1 MREKVDQLHQSA
13 KGLSDD
19 HDNKTRRE
27 LFSDIGLLELDVE
40 SLRDKGKLPGA
51 EAAEYLLKLR
61 EAGELAELGFLKNKP
76 KGIVNKLLYF
86 VDEALRIAAVWF
98 WLIDVAV
105 FVVPASMALHMV
117 FPKWNMPGVWRG
129 ITGKG
134 CTRLSNVTIKLEGI
148 TDETFASTVSV
159 LAFTHASTMDAFI
172 LAGYI
177 PCGLYSLA
185 KKELFLIPFFAWI
198 LSAYGGIAVNRG
210 DRNQAINALKTSA
223 ERAQKNSRS
232 VSGSCVAISP
242 EGTRSKSGQ
251 LAEFKRG
258 VFHMWEEL
266 QMPLVPM
273 IIMGA
278 YDLYPP
284 GKQMSLPGTVMVR
297 FLPPIH
303 PTEVAASDPAE
314 RRAEMSALLRR
325 RYLVSMKDSP
335 PGIGDDSPPQS
346 LGEQLTHK
354 GLVGACLGFNYGMYT
369 LGRQY
374 CERHGWPMTSVA
386 ASLTL
391 ATAAI
396 SIGVYTYNLFLCSP
410 SSVLPWKWT
419 SSGRARV
426 ASSSSQDA
434 SDSNS
439 ITGSTST
446 PPSGATGGTTG
457 GKQKVL

>member
-1 MREKVDQLHQSA
+1 MKAEIDRLHASA
-13 KGLSDD
+13 KRLSEVDVQ
-19 HDNKTRRE
+19 NKTRRE
-27 LFSDIGLLELDVE
+27 LYSDIGLLELDVE
-40 SLRDKGKLPGA
+40 SLRNKGKLSEA
-51 EAAEYLLKLR
+51 EAAGYLSKLQ
-61 EAGELAELGFLKNKP
+61 EAGEMAELGFLKNKP
-76 KGIVNKLLYF
+76 KGIANKLLYF

-98 WLIDVAV
+98 WLIDAAV
-105 FVVPASMALHMV
+105 FVVPVTMAIHAV
-117 FPKWNMPGVWRG
+117 FPRWNMPGVWRRVVG
-129 ITGKG
+129 QG
-134 CTRLSNVTIKLEGI
+134 CVKLSNVTIKLEGI

-210 DRNQAINALKTSA
+210 DRNQAINALKISA
-223 ERAQKNSRS
+223 ERAQKNTRS
-232 VSGSCVAISP
+232 VNGSCVAISP

-266 QMPLVPM
+266 QVPLVPM

-297 FLPPIH
+297 FLTPID
-303 PTEVAASDPAE
+303 PQAMTASDPAE

-325 RYLVSMKDSP
+325 RYLVSLKDSP

-346 LGEQLTHK
+346 IGEKLHHL
-354 GLVGACLGFNYGMYT
+354 GLVGACLGTNYALYR
-369 LGRQY
+369 LGKGY
-374 CERHGWPMTSVA
+374 CISQGWPMTTVA
-386 ASLTL
+386 ISLTL
-391 ATAAI
+391 ATAVI
-396 SIGVYTYNLFLCSP
+396 SIGVYTYNLFLCNP
-410 SSVLPWKWT
+410 SSVLPWKWF
-419 SSGRARV
+419 SSRPRP
-426 ASSSSQDA
+426 SSNSQDSA
-434 SDSNS
+434 D
-439 ITGSTST
+439 TSKSPT
-446 PPSGATGGTTG
+446 SPVADGGGGG